1 MIKTIEKRS
10 GSLKIKLLII
20 FCSLGIMATG
30 QIKLPRLISDNMVLQ
45 RDANLTIWGW
55 AAAGEKVSLKFKE
68 KTYTTTAGADSTW
81 ERD

>member
-20 FCSLGIMATG
+20 FCSLGITATA

-45 RDANLTIWGW
+45 RDA
-55 AAAGEKVSLKFKE
+55 K
-68 KTYTTTAGADSTW
+68 Y
-81 ERD
+81 